1 MTNDQESKYRWFI
14 VTLAA
19 LTMAFVVAI
28 PEMCM
33 PVLFKEISND
43 LGLSLVQLG
52 TVWGMIGLGGV
63 FTCIAG
69 GLIGDRFGTKR
80 TISVACILAGIAG
93 ASRGLSGSFM
103 GLTATMFI
111 FGILVMTLTLNIH
124 KSAGV
129 WFSGRQ
135 VVIANGIVATGIAL
149 GFMAGAMI
157 SDTIMSPLLGG
168 WKNVLFFYGAVSIIM
183 GLIWIMT
190 RRESAHGG
198 ITHPANGEPFCRTLA
213 RVVRIRNVWFL
224 ALGNLFY
231 SGCLMGLTGYLPLY
245 LREIGWKA
253 ASADGALAVFNGA
266 GMVAA
271 IPLTLLSGR
280 LGSRKMILVPS
291 LIIAVISVGLLS
303 VAEGSIIWLLVILI
317 GLGRDAYYAIITTMI
332 IETEGVGAA
341 YAGTAIGI
349 VWTVGNLGGF
359 IGPPVGNILAGFYPG
374 SAFIFWS
381 VLVLAS
387 VLIFRQ
393 TEETGQ
399 GKKFAC

>member
-1 MTNDQESKYRWFI
+1 
-14 VTLAA
+14 
-19 LTMAFVVAI
+19 
-28 PEMCM
+28 
-33 PVLFKEISND
+33 
-43 LGLSLVQLG
+43 
-52 TVWGMIGLGGV
+52 
-63 FTCIAG
+63 
-69 GLIGDRFGTKR
+69 
-80 TISVACILAGIAG
+80 
-93 ASRGLSGSFM
+93 
-103 GLTATMFI
+103 
-111 FGILVMTLTLNIH
+111 
-124 KSAGV
+124 
-129 WFSGRQ
+129 
-135 VVIANGIVATGIAL
+135 
-149 GFMAGAMI
+149 
-157 SDTIMSPLLGG
+157 
-168 WKNVLFFYGAVSIIM
+168 
-183 GLIWIMT
+183 
-190 RRESAHGG
+190 
-198 ITHPANGEPFCRTLA
+198 
-213 RVVRIRNVWFL
+213 
-224 ALGNLFY
+224 
-231 SGCLMGLTGYLPLY
+231 MGLTGYLPLY

>member
-1 MTNDQESKYRWFI
+1 MTNDQESNYRWFI

-135 VVIANGIVATGIAL
+135 VVIANGIVSTGIAL

-157 SDTIMSPLLGG
+157 SDTTMSPLLGG
-168 WKNVLFFYGAVSIIM
+168 WNNVLFFYGAVSIIM
-183 GLIWIMT
+183 GLIWTMT

-198 ITHPANGEPFCRTLA
+198 ITHPTNGEPFCRTLA

-224 ALGNLFY
+224 ALGNLLY
-231 SGCLMGLTGYLPLY
+231 SGFLMGLTGYLPLY

-387 VLIFRQ
+387 VLIFSQ